1 MTRGVCL
8 DKASEIVLGS
18 REQSYGKPEDNF
30 SRIALLWSDYIGY
43 PISAVDVAMMMVLLK
58 TARIKSG
65 TATEDS
71 FVDIA
76 GYAACGAE
84 IATEVAAYKCQ

>member
-8 DKASEIVLGS
+8 DEAKEIVHGD
-18 REQSYGKPEDNF
+18 REKSYGTPENNF

-58 TARIKSG
+58 TARIRSG
-65 TATEDS
+65 MATEDS

-84 IATEVAAYKCQ
+84 IATEEAYKCQ

>member
-8 DKASEIVLGS
+8 DKAKEIVHGD
-18 REQSYGKPEDNF
+18 REKSYGRPEDNF
-30 SRIALLWSDYIGY
+30 SRIAMLWTDYLGY
-43 PISAVDVAMMMVLLK
+43 PVSAVDVAMMMVLLK

-76 GYAACGAE
+76 GYAACGVE